1 MYMSEH
7 HTQKFPTYNSARYA
21 YAIHLL
27 SEAVEKS
34 SPHDTTCCE
43 GWNVIDVIEHAEMVL
58 SMVDNI
64 NREDSSKGDQPATG
78 TFIAKLKDEIEQRY
92 TQDDLNQQVASPFG
106 DMTLDEFLGII
117 WIDTFTHAWDIAD
130 ASSVDHGIP
139 SEMAIEAYKIMQP
152 RSESMRGPGRFND
165 PYTTTSDDAVEQ
177 FMAFAGRTS
186 VNATNQST
194 RIG

>member
-1 MYMSEH
+1 MYMPES

-27 SEAVEKS
+27 SNAVEKS
-34 SPHDTTCCE
+34 SPHETTCCE
-43 GWNVIDVIEHAEMVL
+43 GWDVTEVIEHAEIVL

-64 NREDSSKGDQPATG
+64 NKEDPSTSHQPATG
-78 TFIAKLKDEIEQRY
+78 TFIAKLKGDIEQRY
-92 TQDDLNQQVASPFG
+92 TEDDLNQEVRSPFG

-117 WIDTFTHAWDIAD
+117 WIDTFTHAWDITD

-152 RSESMRGPGRFND
+152 RSKSMRGPGRFND
-165 PYTTTSDDAVEQ
+165 PHTTTSDDPVEQ
-177 FMAFAGRTS
+177 FIAFTGRKS
-186 VNATNQST
+186 VNSN
-194 RIG
+194 

>member
-1 MYMSEH
+1 MYMPES

-21 YAIHLL
+21 YAIRLL

-34 SPHDTTCCE
+34 SPHNPTCCV
-43 GWNVIDVIEHAEMVL
+43 GWDVTDVIEHAEVVL
-58 SMVDNI
+58 SMVNNI
-64 NREDSSKGDQPATG
+64 NGEDSSKGDQPATG

-92 TQDDLNQQVASPFG
+92 TQDDLNQQITSPFG

-117 WIDTFTHAWDIAD
+117 WIDTFTHTWDITD

-139 SEMAIEAYKIMQP
+139 PEMAIEAYKIMQP

-165 PYTTTSDDAVEQ
+165 PCKTTSDDAVDQ
-177 FMAFAGRTS
+177 FMAFAGRKS
-186 VNATNQST
+186 VNSN
-194 RIG
+194 

>member
-1 MYMSEH
+1 MCI
-7 HTQKFPTYNSARYA
+7 R
-21 YAIHLL
+21 
-27 SEAVEKS
+27 
-34 SPHDTTCCE
+34 D
-43 GWNVIDVIEHAEMVL
+43 
-58 SMVDNI
+58 
-64 NREDSSKGDQPATG
+64 R
-78 TFIAKLKDEIEQRY
+78 
-92 TQDDLNQQVASPFG
+92 
-106 DMTLDEFLGII
+106 TLDEFLGII

-186 VNATNQST
+186 VNSN
-194 RIG
+194 

>member
-1 MYMSEH
+1 
-7 HTQKFPTYNSARYA
+7 
-21 YAIHLL
+21 
-27 SEAVEKS
+27 
-34 SPHDTTCCE
+34 
-43 GWNVIDVIEHAEMVL
+43 MVL

-64 NREDSSKGDQPATG
+64 NREDSSKGDQPTTG

-130 ASSVDHGIP
+130 AGSVDHGIP

-152 RSESMRGPGRFND
+152 RSESMRGP
-165 PYTTTSDDAVEQ
+165 
-177 FMAFAGRTS
+177 AGLMILVQPRQMMLLSSLWLLQAAHLLTQLI
-186 VNATNQST
+186 NQHE
-194 RIG
+194 

>member
-1 MYMSEH
+1 M
-7 HTQKFPTYNSARYA
+7 
-21 YAIHLL
+21 
-27 SEAVEKS
+27 
-34 SPHDTTCCE
+34 
-43 GWNVIDVIEHAEMVL
+43 IDVIEHAEMVL

-64 NREDSSKGDQPATG
+64 NTEDSSKGDQPATG
-78 TFIAKLKDEIEQRY
+78 TFIPKLKDEIEQRY
-92 TQDDLNQQVASPFG
+92 THDDLNQQVASPFG

-139 SEMAIEAYKIMQP
+139 SEMAKEAYKIMQP

-186 VNATNQST
+186 VNSS
-194 RIG
+194 